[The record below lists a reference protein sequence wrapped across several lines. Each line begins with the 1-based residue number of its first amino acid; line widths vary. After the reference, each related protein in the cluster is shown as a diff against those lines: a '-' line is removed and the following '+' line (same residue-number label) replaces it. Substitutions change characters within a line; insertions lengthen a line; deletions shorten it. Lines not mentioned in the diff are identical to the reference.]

1 MTWVQLLIYNL
12 NNLVLEGFVFSFLF
26 FKFKITVPENTN
38 IRIFSFINIPIP
50 VNVMWWLCKG
60 KDVKAEHQQY
70 NAINKQYG
78 STYTSELQFTSS
90 GGVLL
95 SITCCFVYASFLFP
109 AVLGSFYY
117 LVRPRKD
124 CDWCNLACWTF
135 MPMGLESLHEE
146 KSEANNYFFFLQII
160 PLLLV
165 VQVDWTVLNSV
176 HLHISESDKKNVIK
190 MGSYM

>member
-1 MTWVQLLIYNL
+1 M
-12 NNLVLEGFVFSFLF
+12 
-26 FKFKITVPENTN
+26 
-38 IRIFSFINIPIP
+38 P
-50 VNVMWWLCKG
+50 VNVMLWLRKG

-90 GGVLL
+90 VGVLL

-124 CDWCNLACWTF
+124 CDWCNFAC
-135 MPMGLESLHEE
+135 
-146 KSEANNYFFFLQII
+146 
-160 PLLLV
+160 
-165 VQVDWTVLNSV
+165 
-176 HLHISESDKKNVIK
+176 
-190 MGSYM
+190 